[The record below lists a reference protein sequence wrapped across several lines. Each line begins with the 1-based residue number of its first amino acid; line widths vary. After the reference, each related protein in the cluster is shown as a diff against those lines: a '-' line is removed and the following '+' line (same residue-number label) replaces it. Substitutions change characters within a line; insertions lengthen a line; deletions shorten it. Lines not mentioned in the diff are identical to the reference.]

1 MFPKNEDYRL
11 PPIHLIKIDGG
22 SSKITDRSKHFQ
34 VPPISDLRWQKV
46 QEFLKSTSLSKNTQT
61 VYTRELQRFLAWTDL
76 SFRQIRSRHLANYKE
91 YLLVEAKTPQDEP
104 LSKATVNS
112 ALSTLK
118 SFFNWMRL
126 TYPDIIE
133 TNPMLGIKLEKLPE
147 PKPQDLAQDELE
159 AVKSA
164 LEHFD
169 GPTKLRDL
177 ALLHI
182 LLYGLRANEVAS
194 LNIEDY
200 DGKLILITETKDKK
214 PRIVPLLRESRQ
226 YINNYLDARSAGGEK
241 IQGNH
246 PFLLSY
252 HNSIPEYTRIHEPFN
267 ARLSYQGIYTAIK
280 RIGKLAG
287 LPDLHPHAFR
297 HTFASM
303 LLLDGLDPTHARKL
317 TGHSTDGAFKRYVV
331 GAEQKAAISA
341 FYKLHGEE

>member
-1 MFPKNEDYRL
+1 MFNRSENSKL
-11 PPIHLIKIDGG
+11 PPINLITIDGG
-22 SSKITDRSKHFQ
+22 SSKITDSPKHFE

-61 VYTRELQRFLAWTDL
+61 VYKRELQRFLSWTDL
-76 SFRQIRSRHLANYKE
+76 SFRQMRSRHLANYKE
-91 YLLVEAKTPQDEP
+91 YLLVEAKTPQGQS

-118 SFFNWMRL
+118 SFFSWMCL

-133 TNPMLGIKLEKLPE
+133 ANPMLGIKLEKLPE
-147 PKPQDLAQDELE
+147 PKPQDLEQDKLE
-159 AVKSA
+159 AIKLA
-164 LEHFD
+164 LEDFD

-177 ALLHI
+177 TLLHI

-226 YINNYLDARSAGGEK
+226 YINNYLDTRSAGGEK
-241 IQGNH
+241 MQGNY
-246 PFLLSY
+246 PLLLSY

-341 FYKLHGEE
+341 FYKLHGED